1 MPSNKTFV
9 VLIIAIGFI
18 VSIWLIQRHTINS
31 TINTFRDNSS
41 IEAVRT
47 TNNSVDGEWSKILVS
62 VISDSSSAG
71 KTTIPKNNSE
81 VFDET
86 TLTAQMARDL
96 FSRYLLVAKKGQNL
110 SEAEMTKIADDVLA
124 SPEYTKSSG
133 VLYLESDLRITQKRD
148 KTTLDNY
155 KTTLNQYL
163 ATGIKSIENK
173 GNVAT
178 IVNAAIVD
186 GDEKKLVELEPFVT
200 AFRIVTSELL
210 KMEVPSTLA
219 PLHLKLLNTS
229 SNLTA
234 NIEAMRGMLY
244 DPVKGF
250 IGANKFSDNFA
261 EFEVNLENI
270 NTYFKVNP

>member
-1 MPSNKTFV
+1 MPSNKTFF

-31 TINTFRDNSS
+31 TINTIRDNSS
-41 IEAVRT
+41 IEAIRT

-96 FSRYLLVAKKGQNL
+96 FSRYLLVAKQGKNL

-133 VLYLESDLRITQKRD
+133 VVYLESDLRITQKRD
-148 KTTLDNY
+148 KATMDRY
-155 KTTLNQYL
+155 KVILNQYL
-163 ATGIKSIENK
+163 SDGIKSIENK

-178 IVNAAIVD
+178 IVNTAIVD
-186 GDEKKLVELEPFVT
+186 GDEKKLVELEPFVS
-200 AFRIVTSELL
+200 AFRIVTSEVL
-210 KMEVPSTLA
+210 KMEVPSTLVN
-219 PLHLKLLNTS
+219 LHLKLLNTS

-250 IGANKFSDNFA
+250 IGANKFSDNFV
-261 EFEVNLENI
+261 EFEIALENI